1 MQVTALG
8 SDGRGVDGFQVR
20 IGGRASSPCGP
31 GCYAAT
37 LPSPP
42 PPRRVDVALSGLGRR
57 PATLPFTLPARWPA
71 PPVRALVARADRV
84 YRSLRTLVIHEHLA
98 SSARN
103 AIDTIYRVQAPN
115 RLAYLIAGGPQAVII
130 GGTRWDR
137 LPGGKWERSEQD
149 PLTQPEPFWGSDPV
163 RNARLLGKSRAGG
176 RPVWTVLV
184 LRPEAAR
191 LVRALDR
198 PEDVAPARP
207 ADDRAGALHAP
218 PLQRLRPAARD
229 RPAALNTALTKAL
242 SALKGGRAIRQA
254 VAGRSRILAGAAGLL
269 AAAVLGAGLALGGA
283 ALFGDLGKTT
293 TIREIQAAASPAA
306 ATTASGNAGPSINDI
321 YRRAAPG
328 VVQVTSTTIVNV
340 PADPF
345 FGNPL
350 FPQQQRQQSLG
361 SGFVV
366 DKAGHIVTNFHVV
379 DGAKQVRV
387 SFSNGAS
394 MKATVVG
401 TDPSSDL
408 AVLKID
414 ASSRALTPLALGD
427 SDQTRVGDPVV
438 AIGNPFG
445 LDRTVTSGIV
455 SAIQRAIT
463 APNGY
468 TIDHVIQTDAAINHG
483 NSGGPLLNG
492 RGEVIGVNSQ
502 IETGDTERTATSAS
516 ASRSR
521 RTRSRP

>member
-1 MQVTALG
+1 V
-8 SDGRGVDGFQVR
+8 V
-20 IGGRASSPCGP
+20 
-31 GCYAAT
+31 
-37 LPSPP
+37 
-42 PPRRVDVALSGLGRR
+42 
-57 PATLPFTLPARWPA
+57 
-71 PPVRALVARADRV
+71 
-84 YRSLRTLVIHEHLA
+84 
-98 SSARN
+98 
-103 AIDTIYRVQAPN
+103 
-115 RLAYLIAGGPQAVII
+115 
-130 GGTRWDR
+130 
-137 LPGGKWERSEQD
+137 
-149 PLTQPEPFWGSDPV
+149 
-163 RNARLLGKSRAGG
+163 
-176 RPVWTVLV
+176 
-184 LRPEAAR
+184 
-191 LVRALDR
+191 
-198 PEDVAPARP
+198 
-207 ADDRAGALHAP
+207 
-218 PLQRLRPAARD
+218 
-229 RPAALNTALTKAL
+229 
-242 SALKGGRAIRQA
+242 
-254 VAGRSRILAGAAGLL
+254 GRSRILVGAAGLL

-293 TIREIQAAASPAA
+293 TIREIHAAASTAA
-306 ATTASGNAGPSINDI
+306 ATAISGNGAGPSINDI
-321 YRRAAPG
+321 YKRAAPG

-340 PADPF
+340 PADPL

-394 MKATVVG
+394 LKATVVG

-427 SDQTRVGDPVV
+427 SDQIKVGDPVV

-468 TIDHVIQTDAAINHG
+468 TIDHVIQTDASINHG

-502 IETGDTERTATSAS
+502 IETGDSGSGGNVGIGFAVPSNTVKTVIAQLIRQGRIDRAFIGISAVPITRDLARVFRLPVSRGLLVQSVQPGSGAAKAGLKAGTTQVVLAGESYNLGGDIIVDAGGAPVSNLDKLRDIVAAKRPGDKLRLVVYRGSKKTNLEVKLGRQPASTSG
-516 ASRSR
+516 
-521 RTRSRP
+521 